1 MKVYTKTYPFHIN
14 IATYSQ
20 YKYEN
25 SQYFAYVLPSSSMH
39 VSVSR
44 TSRSLDPTITTKNR
58 RFTYS
63 EVVKM
68 TNNFE
73 KILGKGGFG
82 MVYHGTVNDAEQVAV
97 KMLSPSSS
105 QGYKEF
111 KAEVL
116 YTTILDYKFVEK
128 SMFNK
133 M

>member
-1 MKVYTKTYPFHIN
+1 MQSLIILMPYN
-14 IATYSQ
+14 IG
-20 YKYEN
+20 
-25 SQYFAYVLPSSSMH
+25 PSSSTQTQ
-39 VSVSR
+39 VSDAR
-44 TSRSLDPTITTKNR
+44 TTRSSDPIIMNKNR

-82 MVYHGTVNDAEQVAV
+82 MVYHGTVNGAEQVAV

-116 YTTILDYKFVEK
+116 YRTFY
-128 SMFNK
+128 
-133 M
+133 